1 MGAQGFTITI
11 QAKNVG
17 HFHRLFWQEVKDD
30 RLEYGQGSYSGT
42 IGQKS
47 GYTMVS
53 DQPLSP
59 SVVDKLEDE
68 REGSKWGPAL
78 ACPVAEMK
86 EVARVSKKKSMPFDS
101 ERAWH
106 RGVEELL
113 MKQTKA
119 RKGCE
124 VDINITS
131 LVKAR
136 EPRYKLV
143 KKESPKKWCVIN
155 RTGRTT
161 FSSDKKSAAVTAYKQ
176 QLMMGMEVSL
186 VYVDQVWE
194 RIQTHPAQWD
204 VEYDVIH
211 LRKTGETAEYA
222 VWGMAAC

>member
-1 MGAQGFTITI
+1 MGATGFSMSI
-11 QAKNVG
+11 QAKDPVT
-17 HFHRLFWQEVKDD
+17 FHRMFLQAARDD
-30 RLEYGQGSYSGT
+30 RLEYGNDSYSGT

-53 DQPLSP
+53 EQPLSP

-68 REGSKWGPAL
+68 RDGDKWGAAL

-86 EVARVSKKKSMPFDS
+86 EVARVSKKKKKMPFDS
-101 ERAWH
+101 ERVWY

-113 MKQTKA
+113 MKQTKP

-124 VDINITS
+124 VEIKVTS

-143 KKESPKKWCVIN
+143 KKESPKKWCTIN
-155 RTGRTT
+155 RGRTT
-161 FSSDKKSAAVTAYKQ
+161 FSSDKKSAAITAYKQ
-176 QLMMGMEVSL
+176 QLMVGLEVSL

-211 LRKTGETAEYA
+211 LRKTDEIAEYA